1 MFGKRIAVAF
11 DASPDSRKAL
21 ERATELARELAG
33 EVFVVTVYEPIPFSF
48 DEGAV
53 YVAAENEAMRV
64 FREKAAV
71 GQQLCEEAGIKAHS
85 QVLYGHPAEE
95 LIKYAEQERIDLIV
109 TGTRGQGGFASLLL
123 GSVAQKLVKYSPVP
137 VLVVK

>member
-11 DASPDSRKAL
+11 DASPDSKIAL
-21 ERATELARELAG
+21 EKAMDLARVVAG
-33 EVFVVTVYEPIPFSF
+33 EIFIVSVYEPIPFSF

-64 FREKAAV
+64 FREKAEL
-71 GQQLCEEAGIKAHS
+71 GRQLCEQAGVAARS

-95 LIKYAEQERIDLIV
+95 LIKYAQEEKMDLIV
-109 TGTRGQGGFASLLL
+109 TGSRGQGGFASMLL
-123 GSVAQKLVKYSPVP
+123 GSVAQKLVKYSPIP

>member
-21 ERATELARELAG
+21 AKAMELARELAG
-33 EVFVVTVYEPIPFSF
+33 EIFVVTVYEPIPFSF

-53 YVAAENEAMRV
+53 YIAAENEAMRV
-64 FREKAAV
+64 FREKAEV
-71 GQQLCEEAGIKAHS
+71 GRKLCEEAAIVAHS
-85 QVLYGHPAEE
+85 QVLYGHPADE
-95 LIKYAEQERIDLIV
+95 LIKYAEQERMDLIV
-109 TGTRGQGGFASLLL
+109 TGSRGQGGFASLVL
-123 GSVAQKLVKYSPVP
+123 GSVAQQLVKYSKVP